1 MEVRKPT
8 MEIMGKSVTAVGTS
22 AKALRQDQ
30 TGVLVISLLSSLS
43 FLSGFI
49 SLYLLPFLP
58 LSAK

>member
-22 AKALRQDQ
+22 AKALGQDQ
-30 TGVLVISLLSSLS
+30 TGVLVISLS

-49 SLYLLPFLP
+49 SLHLLPFLP